1 MHHGKTIIDPD
12 SGAARKPEIITFYNC
27 TKGGVDVVD
36 EMCGT
41 YSTARKTNRW
51 PLSAF
56 FHLQDVVGVN
66 SFDRSALDENNLAQI
81 ANLTKFIRTNIIEI
95 LQEGEP
101 AAAEEEQ
108 AEQDS
113 RKRKRCKLCARTGNK
128 SYHTCAICKIY
139 ICVNHGK
146 LTCLNCLKNTP

>member
-1 MHHGKTIIDPD
+1 
-12 SGAARKPEIITFYNC
+12 
-27 TKGGVDVVD
+27 
-36 EMCGT
+36 MCGT

-56 FHLQDVVGVN
+56 FHLLDVVGVN
-66 SFDRSALDENNLAQI
+66 SFGISTYNEKGDHRLMRRTWLKELAKELVFPYMRSRLQI
-81 ANLTKFIRTNIIEI
+81 ANLPKFIRTNIIEI

-139 ICVNHGK
+139 ICGNHGK
-146 LTCLNCLKNTP
+146 LTCLNCLENTP